1 MTQQLDYPDRTWWHR
16 GRPYSRLEL
25 LGDALVHVVGLVIA
39 VGLGGLLLTVGGLH
53 TAPDEWP
60 MLLVY
65 VASLL
70 VVLTVSLAF
79 NMAPV
84 TPLKRLLAR
93 FDQAAIFLLIA
104 GTYTPVLALLNDA
117 SLGTLMLGVVWG
129 GALIGIALKLV
140 VPQHFGRLALLLY
153 AGIGWSGVL
162 IFQSLAA
169 ALPEST
175 LLLLLAGG
183 LAYTSGIL
191 FHVWERLHFHNVIW
205 HCFVVLGA
213 TIHLWA
219 VIDCLVLERL

>member
-16 GRPYSRLEL
+16 GRPYSRLEV

-104 GTYTPVLALLNDA
+104 GTYTPVLALH
-117 SLGTLMLGVVWG
+117 SVRP
-129 GALIGIALKLV
+129 K
-140 VPQHFGRLALLLY
+140 
-153 AGIGWSGVL
+153 GWS
-162 IFQSLAA
+162 SSASMTSR
-169 ALPEST
+169 ST
-175 LLLLLAGG
+175 AFS
-183 LAYTSGIL
+183 ACTASS
-191 FHVWERLHFHNVIW
+191 WR
-205 HCFVVLGA
+205 A
-213 TIHLWA
+213 SP
-219 VIDCLVLERL
+219 